1 MLVVSLEGIDDMR
14 RAEIRMRVTTACSG
28 WAISQMV
35 DTEIVARL
43 ARDSFMLPPEDKL
56 PLGPYIE
63 TAPSPASL
71 ILQLVMTEEE
81 DDVFHTSAAK
91 CSIECFS

>member
-1 MLVVSLEGIDDMR
+1 MC
-14 RAEIRMRVTTACSG
+14 VTTTCAG

-35 DTEIVARL
+35 DTEIVANMARL

-71 ILQLVMTEEE
+71 ILQLVVTEEE
-81 DDVFHTSAAK
+81 DEVFHTSAAK
-91 CSIECFS
+91 CLT